1 MSAALIFMLSAAI
14 LLGKCCVLA
23 LYYRIL
29 GSSRTTRCQ
38 IYATLILY
46 LPNVATGIALVV
58 LFAPGPGEI
67 WGSSKLVDT
76 TERRNEW
83 MPLMSAVMSLV
94 ADLLIL
100 VMPIPVIV
108 RLNMPRR
115 KKGGVLALFLIG
127 SM

>member
-1 MSAALIFMLSAAI
+1 
-14 LLGKCCVLA
+14 
-23 LYYRIL
+23 
-29 GSSRTTRCQ
+29 
-38 IYATLILY
+38 
-46 LPNVATGIALVV
+46 
-58 LFAPGPGEI
+58 
-67 WGSSKLVDT
+67 
-76 TERRNEW
+76 
-83 MPLMSAVMSLV
+83 MSLV